1 MISRQVTLAITLAIS
16 LAVSLAVT
24 LAIKEVQHAYRML
37 RNDEIK
43 AAIELR
49 KAELIATKMI
59 P

>member
-1 MISRQVTLAITLAIS
+1 MMISRQVTLAIT